1 MIPRSNIEARLPK
14 PLAVDS
20 KEDLNPRLCTVL
32 FLKYIHCL
40 VYINMIIT
48 GVYFPLVE

>member
-32 FLKYIHCL
+32 FLKY
-40 VYINMIIT
+40 VYCFSIYQQDNYR
-48 GVYFPLVE
+48 GL